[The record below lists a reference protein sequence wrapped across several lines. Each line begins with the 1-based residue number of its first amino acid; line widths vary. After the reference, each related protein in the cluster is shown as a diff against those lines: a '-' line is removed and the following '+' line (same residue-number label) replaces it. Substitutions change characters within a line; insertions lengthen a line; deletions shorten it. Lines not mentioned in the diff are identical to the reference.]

1 MSKARKPDSISLM
14 HKLFDLKGKQALV
27 TGSSKG
33 IGYAIA
39 EGLAEAGASV
49 ILNARNEDRL
59 AAAQAQFEAKGFQV
73 SSKAFDV
80 TQPEAIKAALADT
93 HIDILVNNAGM
104 QIRGALEDFELDDW
118 RLLMETNIN
127 SVFYMSQI
135 VAKQMIKRGNGK
147 IINIGS
153 VNSQTGRPTIAPY
166 VASKGAV
173 MNLTKGMAIDWGPK
187 GLQVNA
193 IGPGYFKTE
202 LNQALVDNHEFSS
215 WLTNRT
221 PARRWGDLEE
231 LKGAAIFLASQAS
244 SFMNGHMLYVDGG
257 LLAQL

>member
-1 MSKARKPDSISLM
+1 M
-14 HKLFDLKGKQALV
+14 HKLFDLTGKKALI
-27 TGSSKG
+27 TGSSMG
-33 IGYAIA
+33 IGFALA
-39 EGLAEAGASV
+39 EGLAEAGATV
-49 ILNARNEDRL
+49 VLNARNESRL
-59 AAAQAQFEAKGFQV
+59 KTAEATLKAKGFQV

-80 TQPEAIKAALADT
+80 TKPDDLQAAIHEIEEESA
-93 HIDILVNNAGM
+93 IDILVNNAGM
-104 QIRGALEDFELDDW
+104 QIRGSLESFELNDW

-127 SVFYMSQI
+127 SVFYMSQT
-135 VAKQMIKRGNGK
+135 VAKKMIERGQGK

-202 LNQALVDNHEFSS
+202 LNQALVDNAEFSS
-215 WLTNRT
+215 WLTGRT
-221 PARRWGDLEE
+221 PAGRWGDLEE
-231 LKGAAIFLASQAS
+231 LKGAAIFLSSQAS

>member
-1 MSKARKPDSISLM
+1 M
-14 HKLFDLKGKQALV
+14 HKLFDLTGKQALV

-39 EGLAEAGASV
+39 EGLAEAGASI
-49 ILNARNEDRL
+49 ILNARNQDRL
-59 AAAQAQFEAKGFQV
+59 AKAEEQLKAKGFNV
-73 SSKAFDV
+73 TAKTFDV
-80 TQPEAIKAALADT
+80 TQPDAIQAAIADT

-104 QIRGALEDFELDDW
+104 QIRGALEDFNPNDW

-127 SVFYMSQI
+127 SVFYMSQA
-135 VAKQMIKRGNGK
+135 VAKQMIARGNGK

-173 MNLTKGMAIDWGPK
+173 LNLTKGMAIDWGPK

-202 LNQALVDNHEFSS
+202 LNQALVDNKEFSD

-231 LKGAAIFLASQAS
+231 LKGAAIFLASQGS

-257 LLAQL
+257 ILAQL

>member
-1 MSKARKPDSISLM
+1 MQ
-14 HKLFDLKGKQALV
+14 KLFDLTGKQALV

-39 EGLAEAGASV
+39 EGLAEAGASIV
-49 ILNARNEDRL
+49 LNARNEDRL
-59 AAAQAQFEAKGFQV
+59 IEARDQLIAKGFV
-73 SSKAFDV
+73 VTARVFDV
-80 TQPEAIKAALADT
+80 TQPEAIKQTVEEIEAVAP
-93 HIDILVNNAGM
+93 IDILVNNAGM
-104 QIRGALEDFELDDW
+104 QLRGALEDYDTDDW
-118 RLLMETNIN
+118 RKLMDTNIN
-127 SVFYMSQI
+127 SIFYVSQA
-135 VAKQMIKRGNGK
+135 VSKYMLTRSAGK

-202 LNQALVDNHEFSS
+202 LNQALVDNVDFSD
-215 WLTNRT
+215 WLINRT
-221 PARRWGDLEE
+221 PAGRWGDLEE

-257 LLAQL
+257 ILAQL